1 MVKIID
7 ADAHVIE
14 CEETWDHL
22 QPGDERFRPIPV
34 ADPDGGHAGW
44 LVDGQLVAGAA
55 GDPSISKDIKELRDV
70 PGRLAA
76 MDGLGIDAQVLFPT
90 FFIGLTT
97 DRPEVQRALAKTYN
111 RWLAHV
117 WSQSDGRLPWVV
129 VPPLLDLEASLEE
142 IDLAAEHGAHG
153 VFMRGIEGD
162 RVLTDPYLFPIYEK
176 AQELGLP
183 ISIHAGTG
191 SGAVRSIYYG
201 QHETRSRDVFA
212 AANLPVLGA
221 FHLLVTSGIPDRF
234 PDLRFGFIETGAQWV
249 PYLVGEA
256 LRRQE
261 TMTTEGTISSAAT
274 VLADK
279 NLFVA
284 VRTDNDL
291 AGLVEGFGSTNF
303 VMGTDFGHEDAGTEV
318 DAFSKLRAEG
328 SISDAD
334 LDRVMSDNARALYA
348 L

>member
-14 CEETWDHL
+14 CEQTWDFL
-22 QPGDERFRPIPV
+22 QPGDERFRPIPI
-34 ADPDGGHAGW
+34 ADPEGGHSGW
-44 LVDGQLVAGAA
+44 LVDGQFVAGAV
-55 GDPSISKDIKELRDV
+55 GDPSISPDVKELRDV
-70 PGRLAA
+70 AGRLAA
-76 MDGLGIDAQVLFPT
+76 MDELDIDAQVLFPT

-97 DRPEVQRALAKTYN
+97 DRPEVQRALAMTYN
-111 RWLAHV
+111 RWLADV
-117 WSQSDGRLPWVV
+117 WSRSDGRLPWVV
-129 VPPLLDLEASLEE
+129 VPPLLDIEASLAE
-142 IDLAAEHGAHG
+142 IDFAAERGAHG
-153 VFMRGIEGD
+153 VFMRGLEGD
-162 RVLTDPYLFPIYEK
+162 RVLTDPYFFPVYEK
-176 AQELGLP
+176 AQALNLP

-201 QHETRSRDVFA
+201 QRETRSRDVFA
-212 AANLPVLGA
+212 AANLPVLAA
-221 FHLLVTSGIPDRF
+221 FHLLVTSGITKSF

-261 TMTTEGTISSAAT
+261 TMTTEGTIEDPAT
-274 VLADK
+274 VLAEK
-279 NLFVA
+279 NLYVA

-291 AGLVEGFGSTNF
+291 AGLVEDFGATNF

-318 DAFSKLRAEG
+318 DAFSKLRTEG

-334 LDRVMSDNARALYA
+334 LDLVMSHNARALYN